1 MTYYVLVFVAFNF
14 IGEPIDGNIAI
25 KKTSHLPYSFANERE
40 CEEAFDKLKG
50 RDLTARYIHTCA
62 PISR

>member
-25 KKTSHLPYSFANERE
+25 KKVSHLPYSFANERE
-40 CEEAFDKLKG
+40 CEEAFEKLS
-50 RDLTARYIHTCA
+50 RDLTVRYIHSCA